1 MNYVR
6 ILLKIREQNKHN
18 TPVVKFNMAEL
29 DGDVFS
35 FSVQFSVEDTID
47 CDSFEKCDK

>member
-6 ILLKIREQNKHN
+6 ILFKIRERNQHN
-18 TPVVKFNMAEL
+18 TPVVKFNMEEL
-29 DGDVFS
+29 DGDVFG

-47 CDSFEKCDK
+47 CNNFEV